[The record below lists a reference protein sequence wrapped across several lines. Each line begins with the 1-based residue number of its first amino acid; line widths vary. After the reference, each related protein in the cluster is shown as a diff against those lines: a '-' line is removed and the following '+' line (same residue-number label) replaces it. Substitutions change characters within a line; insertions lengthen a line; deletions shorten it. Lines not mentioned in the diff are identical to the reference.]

1 MVENTSKVF
10 QQEGMEE
17 YQSLDLFAVFALIAG
32 LLSAGV
38 LVSNVFL
45 FIAFVAIV
53 CGLISFLRILTSG
66 GILTGTWIAGLGIGF
81 ALMFGA
87 FQFSYQHFRKQTIHA
102 ASREHSIRWLNLLRE
117 GRLNE
122 AHQLGM
128 RFDERQIPGTDL
140 DKYYRKTE
148 VFDNGTEILETGGDL
163 SKNMSGTPYE
173 QQIDYFNRA
182 TLQKIIKLGTDCEIK
197 FVRTLISLK
206 EKNVDYVNQEFDLI
220 YEKEGKEVKE
230 KFDLV
235 MMRVD
240 HGKTFGIHWVVDKI
254 DQEAIKVNRKR
265 KR

>member
-32 LLSAGV
+32 LLSVGV
-38 LVSNVFL
+38 IVSNVFL
-45 FIAFVAIV
+45 FVAFVGIV

-66 GILTGTWIAGLGIGF
+66 GILTGTKMAALGIGF

-87 FQFSYQHFRKQTIHA
+87 FQFSYQYFRIQTIHA

-128 RFDERQIPGTDL
+128 KFDERQIPGTDL
-140 DKYYRKTE
+140 NKYYRDTALFNDGK
-148 VFDNGTEILETGGDL
+148 DIMDSSGDQ
-163 SKNMSGTPYE
+163 SVNMSGTPFE
-173 QQIDYFNRA
+173 QRTDYFDRP

-206 EKNVDYVNQEFDLI
+206 DKNVDYVNQEFDLL
-220 YEKEGKEVKE
+220 YNKDGKDVSE

-235 MMRVD
+235 MMRID

-254 DQEAIKVNRKR
+254 EQEVMKVNRNR